1 MTRSILARLALR
13 LAALTLAPVS
23 GFAETFDL
31 RSDLTCEARDAVT
44 DRLAADT
51 RVTISGDAVNVGG
64 QFSLDWE
71 RPGFPEREPIFLMV
85 SFDGP
90 VRLSGDGMYALLPDA
105 RAPFGISWDKAQTRA
120 VIPFFGRGMPK
131 NGSIEVE
138 PLLSGPLTLRW
149 SVVGHSGCAERI
161 GPDGQGN
168 HVINVTTAAR
178 PEIVVKDP
186 VSEDVPDQVLVN
198 RDGSR
203 HLHLFNGR
211 FRLTDAATGAEI
223 LELVGK
229 PHFSP
234 GGRYVVLPGADAAGI
249 FDAVDGARVVPAND
263 GFIWNADWSALIW
276 SHEDSFVLQVLSG
289 NGLSQLHNFAAG
301 RTVRVTDNGCRVCG
315 ANQHTYKLDLEN
327 NVFISEA
334 YNELN
339 AHRLSE
345 GGLVSQFRPE
355 ITSGVRVGD
364 ANRRNALRDI
374 DRQQAV
380 AGVALGNG
388 LVFSDQIAVSVP
400 FSTGFSRSDNL
411 KNNDAVADSLN
422 PYHRPNRQVTQ
433 VAKGGADPVNGTAS
447 GALAWRSIGADI
459 SGPTSTH
466 VTKRLREFG
475 LPVVAGVPVERTD
488 VAAMLPQFDSSQHST
503 NAARKQAFDAHDVK
517 VTSAYAAQWQAISAA
532 TGVDVQRFERRQYA
546 SSCSVQG
553 EGKLLGEF
561 ETLWS
566 WTSEG
571 ETHRLT
577 TLRCV
582 EGSAAFNYPTT
593 YLFSSGLE
601 GGVSSRETNWGT
613 ISSLDLGNPGTN
625 IGNLCTSS
633 IDACGFEV
641 QVFDDTLI
649 LFSRPASAY
658 AVIDLTIGQVVSKQ
672 FDLPRGDLFDNVLM
686 TEDGRHLVT
695 LQRDGS
701 FFVNRLSNAQPVLSG
716 LYADDEVI
724 VWSDDG
730 RYDATSE
737 GAYFVS
743 YTFPGHFGEYTAQQ
757 FENYLKVPG
766 LVQQVRLGVYKP
778 STVQITPPPILRAS
792 VEVTDTQAVLKAE
805 AQAPVALRALTVFQ
819 DGLRTQ
825 DFAADGPVSDW
836 QETIDLLPGTRWL
849 SLVATDVNGVASAPY
864 SVEIPQPAAAR
875 RLHVFAIGVD
885 DYGDASLNLTAAV
898 GDARLFA
905 SALADR
911 ADDGVRIA
919 SQTVLL
925 DAEATPDRI
934 LSELETLVQTAHP
947 GDTVALYFA
956 GHGLSVDGRYYLAA
970 AGVDVDNI
978 SGTALPFDALSARL
992 RDADLRIALFIDACH
1007 SGLAGDGLFSTNDQV
1022 VGGALDQIPSGL
1034 VVFAAAKGREFSLE
1048 DPETAQGFFAQALA
1062 EVLHDPARDL
1072 NGNGAV
1078 ELSELFRGTKQLVS
1092 DRVQQAQQ
1100 GAAPADLLTQ
1110 TPWMARN
1117 LMVGDFALF

>member
-1 MTRSILARLALR
+1 MTRSILARLALG
-13 LAALTLAPVS
+13 LAALTLSPAA
-23 GFAETFDL
+23 GKAETYDL

-44 DRLAADT
+44 DRLATDT
-51 RVTISGDAVNVGG
+51 RVAVGADSVNVGG
-64 QFSLDWE
+64 RFTLDWS
-71 RPGFPEREPIFLMV
+71 RPGFPEREPIFLIV
-85 SFDGP
+85 SFDRP
-90 VRLSGDGMYALLPDA
+90 VRLSGDGMYALLPEG
-105 RAPFGISWDKAQTRA
+105 RAPYGISWAPDQTRA
-120 VIPFFGRGMPK
+120 VIPYFGRDMPK
-131 NGSIEVE
+131 SGSIEVE
-138 PLLSGPLTLRW
+138 PLLSGPLTLSW
-149 SVVGHSGCAERI
+149 AVVGHSGCAERI
-161 GPDGQGN
+161 GPDGQGTQT
-168 HVINVTTAAR
+168 VAVTTAAR
-178 PEIVVKDP
+178 PVIVVKDP
-186 VSEDVPDQVLVN
+186 VTEDLPQKVLVS

-203 HLHLFNGR
+203 HLQLFDGR
-211 FRLTDAATGAEI
+211 FRLTDSATGAEI

-234 GGRYVVLPGADAAGI
+234 GGRYVVLPGADEAGI
-249 FDAVDGARVVPAND
+249 FDAVDGTRVVPAND
-263 GFIWNADWSALIW
+263 GFVWNAGWSALIW

-301 RTVRVTDNGCRVCG
+301 KTVRVTGNGCRICG
-315 ANQHTYKLDLEN
+315 GNQNAYRLDLEN
-327 NVFISEA
+327 NVFIAEG
-334 YNELN
+334 YNELTGW
-339 AHRLSE
+339 RLSSGTE
-345 GGLVSQFRPE
+345 VSQFRPE
-355 ITSGVRVGD
+355 ITGGARVTD

-380 AGVALGNG
+380 ATVALGKG
-388 LVFSDQIAVSVP
+388 LIYSDQIALSVP
-400 FSTGFSRSDNL
+400 FPSGFASSNNLRDNNEIAYDL
-411 KNNDAVADSLN
+411 S
-422 PYHRPNRQVTQ
+422 PYLHPNQEVTQ
-433 VAKGGADPVNGTAS
+433 VAQGGTGPSGGTG
-447 GALAWRSIGADI
+447 GALAWRSIGAEAGSPSSVRI
-459 SGPTSTH
+459 
-466 VTKRLREFG
+466 VKRLRDFG
-475 LPVVAGVPVERTD
+475 LSAISGAPVEETD
-488 VAAMLPQFDSSQHST
+488 IAATLPAFDDNQT
-503 NAARKQAFDAHDVK
+503 YDAHDAK
-517 VTSAYAAQWQAISAA
+517 VASVYAALWQTIGED
-532 TGVDVQRFERRQYA
+532 TGVDVRRFARREYA
-546 SSCSVQG
+546 SSCSLQG
-553 EGKLLGEF
+553 DGKLLGEF
-561 ETLWS
+561 DTLWS
-566 WTSEG
+566 WTSGG

-577 TLRCV
+577 TLQCA
-582 EGSAAFNYPTT
+582 EGSAAFNNPTT

-601 GGVSSRETNWGT
+601 GGVSSRETRWGDV
-613 ISSLDLGNPGTN
+613 SDLDLGNPGSN
-625 IGNLCTSS
+625 IANLCTSS

-641 QVFDDTLI
+641 QVFGNTLI

-658 AVIDLTIGQVVSKQ
+658 AIVDLTTGQVVSKQ

-695 LQRDGS
+695 LQKDGS
-701 FFVNRLSNAQPVLSG
+701 FFVNRLSDAQPVLSG

-724 VWSDDG
+724 VWTEDG

-757 FENYLKVPG
+757 FEGYLRVPG
-766 LVQQVRLGVYKP
+766 LAQHVLLGVYQP
-778 STVQITPPPILRAS
+778 AMVEITPPPVLRAS
-792 VEVTDTQAVLKAE
+792 VEVAGTQAVLKAE

-864 SVEIPQPAAAR
+864 SVEIPQPADAR

-885 DYGDASLNLTAAV
+885 DYGDPSLNLTAAV

-911 ADDGVRIA
+911 AGDGVQIA

-934 LSELETLVQTAHP
+934 LSELETLVQTARP
-947 GDTVALYFA
+947 GDTVAMYFA
-956 GHGLSVDGRYYLAA
+956 GHGLDLGGRYYLAGS
-970 AGVDVDNI
+970 GVDIDDI
-978 SGTALPFDALSARL
+978 AGSALPFDAISARL

-1048 DPETAQGFFAQALA
+1048 DPDTAQGFFAQALA

-1072 NGNGAV
+1072 NRNGAV

-1092 DRVQQAQQ
+1092 DRVRQAQQ
-1100 GAAPADLLTQ
+1100 GAAPTDLLTQ